1 MLYTRQIVRL
11 YGKVVNEWKVFDY
24 VRDREITRQIEVA
37 YSDFDVNTCEVVAVG
52 TEDFT
57 PERYHNTVNN
67 SNVFIWD
74 GIRRNKGGY
83 RWFDDTGFWKY
94 RKSEKKLFKQYM
106 SNRFKAEF
114 VQIRYTV

>member
-1 MLYTRQIVRL
+1 MFYGRQIVRL
-11 YGKVVNEWKVFDY
+11 YGKIKEEWEVFDEEKQ
-24 VRDREITRQIEVA
+24 RNITTQIEVIYA
-37 YSDFDVNTCEVVAVG
+37 DYDVNTCECVAVG
-52 TEDFT
+52 TEDFSF
-57 PERYHNTVNN
+57 ERYRTTVNN

-83 RWFDDTGFWKY
+83 RWFEDTGFWKY

-106 SNRFKAEF
+106 SNRYKATL